1 MKMTRTLIWL
11 AALLGLL
18 LLAVPEKEAQAACS
32 TQSVDVTGTAI
43 IYSNDCTNDNEV
55 LVQTGDMLRYDS
67 CLVMSTT
74 GAVDIF
80 VSIDGTNYSTA
91 ALSLQDYGA
100 TTTNPVLLTV
110 ADRVYGFVSKFR
122 FIRVLQNGA
131 ADAEASL
138 VCWMY

>member
-1 MKMTRTLIWL
+1 MKLTRYLVLPALFCLALL
-11 AALLGLL
+11 AA
-18 LLAVPEKEAQAACS
+18 PEAGATCS
-32 TQSVDVTGTAI
+32 TQSVDTTGTAI
-43 IYSNDCTNDNEV
+43 IYSNDCTDDNEV
-55 LVQTGDMLRYDS
+55 LIQTADMLRYDS

-100 TTTNPVLLTV
+100 TTTNPVLVTV

-122 FIRVLQNGA
+122 FIRVLQNGVTDA
-131 ADAEASL
+131 AASL
-138 VCWMY
+138 VCWRY